1 MERAVRMEATT
12 MRRRSRRSVR
22 PLLVLAVV
30 TLAIAGLTGLP
41 AGAHSFTKND
51 GNDSPGKLD
60 LRSVSVGH
68 TKTGV
73 VHTFRTYEPWTAKSL
88 GADSY
93 FLVQIDKNND
103 RTYERCAFIFFDA
116 RLRGV
121 LSNCRAQIVRTL
133 PVVKL
138 SPTAA
143 KVTIPTSQTG
153 SVYWWAG
160 VSIWDGA
167 APCRNGCVDFSP
179 NVFPDLLHDLIR
191 PVVTMPTTE
200 PLRVW
205 EESTSSHFVFPFN
218 VTDQHSGIRSWTVQ
232 RWDGSVWTNVV
243 SGGGPS
249 GAKEPPI
256 DDGVE
261 GSRMQYRVVAVDK
274 QGNRKVGPSRLV
286 YIPTDDATLDP
297 ESFSPTP
304 PTEQED
310 LDSFGGTYSQMAAGE
325 VFTHTFSGPDC
336 VLELIGP
343 GSGNWT
349 VDVSIDGIL
358 DERITAPGGGQRQ
371 VLYHDDACG
380 AAVYAFTVK
389 SGNGFAVDAVLG

>member
-1 MERAVRMEATT
+1 M
-12 MRRRSRRSVR
+12 MRR
-22 PLLVLAVV
+22 PLLVLAVIAI
-30 TLAIAGLTGLP
+30 AIAGLTGLP

-60 LRSVSVGH
+60 LRSISVGH

-121 LSNCRAQIVRTL
+121 LSNCRAKIVRTL

-153 SVYWWAG
+153 TVYWWAG

-167 APCRNGCVDFSP
+167 SPCRSGCVDFSP
-179 NVFPDLLHDLIR
+179 NLFPDLLHDMKQ
-191 PVVTMPTTE
+191 PVVTMPTAE

-218 VTDQHSGIRSWTVQ
+218 VTDQHSGIQSWTVQ
-232 RWDGSVWTNVV
+232 RDPTGLGTWANVV

-249 GAKEPPI
+249 GNKEPPI
-256 DDGVE
+256 DGVE

-274 QGNRKVGPSRLV
+274 QGNKKVGPSRLV
-286 YIPTDDATLDP
+286 FIPTDDANLGAH
-297 ESFSPTP
+297 FSPEPTP
-304 PTEQED
+304 VTD
-310 LDSFGGTYSQMAAGE
+310 ADAFVDAYSAMSPGD
-325 VFTHTFSGPDC
+325 VFTYELSGTDC
-336 VLELIGP
+336 LLQLIGP
-343 GSGNWT
+343 GSGTWNVT
-349 VDVSIDGIL
+349 VSIDGEVQPL
-358 DERITAPGGGQRQ
+358 LTPPGGGQRTI
-371 VLYHDDACG
+371 LYSNASCG
-380 AAVYAFTVK
+380 LYTFTVNLG
-389 SGNGFAVDAVLG
+389 SGFGVDAVLAVG